1 MAQFLYAETE
11 ATILGFISLDDTK
24 KPRIFV
30 GMRASRAWLER
41 GASGETWSVYGGV
54 MHTAHGA

>member
-1 MAQFLYAETE
+1 MPQFPYAGTV
-11 ATILGFISLDDTK
+11 AAILRFISLEDTK

-30 GMRASRAWLER
+30 GMRASQAWLER